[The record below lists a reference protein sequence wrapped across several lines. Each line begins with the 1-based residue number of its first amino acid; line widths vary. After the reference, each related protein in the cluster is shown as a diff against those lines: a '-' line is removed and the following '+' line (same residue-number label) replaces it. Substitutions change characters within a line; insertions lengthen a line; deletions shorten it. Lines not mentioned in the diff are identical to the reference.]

1 MELLWERMSLGLRL
15 NGHLAVNGNG
25 LENTN
30 GDGSSN
36 SNVQGTRAVLIPF
49 VRLPN
54 DPRCIARR
62 KDGQRCKGRARP
74 GSDHCLFHDPAITP
88 EQRRE
93 IAARGAESRRRR
105 VQLPKGYPRRL
116 DSQRA
121 VQRAM
126 DRLCAEIRQGV
137 IDATTGRAL
146 FEVLSQMAVMHGGL
160 SPSARADYQKLR
172 IDETPNVPPA
182 SAEQSNG

>member
-1 MELLWERMSLGLRL
+1 MELLWERMSSRLRL
-15 NGHLAVNGNG
+15 NGHPTANGAVQ
-25 LENTN
+25 TN
-30 GDGSSN
+30 GH
-36 SNVQGTRAVLIPF
+36 VQGGRTGLLPF

-54 DPRCIARR
+54 DTRCIARR

-74 GSDHCLFHDPAITP
+74 GADYCLFHDPAVTP

-93 IAARGAESRRRR
+93 IAARGAQSRRRSA
-105 VQLPKGYPRRL
+105 QLPKGYPRRL

-137 IDATTGRAL
+137 IDAATGKAL
-146 FEVLSQMAVMHGGL
+146 FEILCQLAVMHGGL
-160 SPSARADYQKLR
+160 SPAVRAAHQKLR
-172 IDETPNVPPA
+172 LDEMPPPA
-182 SAEQSNG
+182 GENENG